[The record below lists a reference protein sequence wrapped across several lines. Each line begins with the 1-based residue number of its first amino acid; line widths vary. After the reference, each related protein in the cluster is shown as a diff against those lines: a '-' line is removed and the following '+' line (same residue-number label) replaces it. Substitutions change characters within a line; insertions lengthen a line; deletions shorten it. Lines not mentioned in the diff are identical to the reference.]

1 MSWHLKK
8 CQNHSSNPLFSFH
21 PCIFLCPQSCHLFSK
36 DSGFDYLFVCFSDK
50 CCVYP
55 LCLACA
61 SRDCLQAP
69 HPLCTRISPK
79 ELFTTMMLAKTN
91 PLIVAG
97 LWVFLNASVFRSRL
111 CQILTWEY
119 VCRNTYG
126 TTQHCYLSSTCLLL
140 VLFSSHVVLLS
151 FLDVS
156 SAGQGLDH
164 SWHLRS
170 SLFHLID
177 FYCYMS
183 FENQRKM
190 LCWLS
195 ALVLQSLCKVH
206 WWPLKKKFLS
216 KAAAIFHWYCD
227 NVKACF
233 MVLMLNQFIKGKTSH
248 GRWDCAFIQLSSL
261 PPVGLILQVHWM
273 HPSPECT
280 AHSCTLG
287 ISFTTCIFV
296 FLPRDKTWSIGL
308 PASRQVA
315 LLSSGWLSS
324 SLLFSVGF
332 VI

>member
-1 MSWHLKK
+1 MSEAFKQPPIQLPPM
-8 CQNHSSNPLFSFH
+8 C
-21 PCIFLCPQSCHLFSK
+21 
-36 DSGFDYLFVCFSDK
+36 LFVSPVLPSVFQGLWFWLPFCLFSDK

-91 PLIVAG
+91 PLIIAG

-111 CQILTWEY
+111 CQILVWEC

-126 TTQHCYLSSTCLLL
+126 TARHCYLSSTCLLL

-151 FLDVS
+151 FLDVN
-156 SAGQGLDH
+156 SAGQRLDH

-190 LCWLS
+190 LCCLS
-195 ALVLQSLCKVH
+195 ALVPQSLCKVH
-206 WWPLKKKFLS
+206 WWPLKRFCPKQLPYFTCTV
-216 KAAAIFHWYCD
+216 I
-227 NVKACF
+227 
-233 MVLMLNQFIKGKTSH
+233 MLKH
-248 GRWDCAFIQLSSL
+248 
-261 PPVGLILQVHWM
+261 
-273 HPSPECT
+273 
-280 AHSCTLG
+280 
-287 ISFTTCIFV
+287 
-296 FLPRDKTWSIGL
+296 
-308 PASRQVA
+308 A
-315 LLSSGWLSS
+315 LWC
-324 SLLFSVGF
+324 
-332 VI
+332 